1 MRKFDFQSR
10 LSKSIV
16 QIFFIFFSLKNA
28 NLGVHFFMSLIFRL
42 LYFLKWFP
50 IFDSSL
56 PLQFSKRNIFIW
68 LQLIL
73 ANNLSNFK
81 SLSWKL
87 HNRYCHIP
95 RSIPNFA
102 EFIYG
107 ELPRVSDFNFSI
119 ILPTGIF
126 FIEIGFSSLFQFC
139 NKRKSNFLL

>member
-1 MRKFDFQSR
+1 MQWKVRKFDFQSK

-16 QIFFIFFSLKNA
+16 QIFLIFFSLKNA

-56 PLQFSKRNIFIW
+56 PLQFSKCNIFIW

-126 FIEIGFSSLFQFC
+126 FYRNWLF
-139 NKRKSNFLL
+139 